1 MQILTSQTTHYALT
15 AEQMAPYRA
24 GAMQRAK
31 QKRQQQLARYHQG
44 RSVAEQAAQ
53 HLKTRWG
60 ASKVVLFGSL
70 LTPDNVHS
78 RSDIDLAVWGLPE
91 ADYLSALA
99 DLLDLDPDFSID
111 LVEADYA
118 SPNLLRAIQAGID
131 L

>member
-1 MQILTSQTTHYALT
+1 MLA
-15 AEQMAPYRA
+15 
-24 GAMQRAK
+24 QRPI
-31 QKRQQQLARYHQG
+31 ARYHQG